1 MPVFTC
7 DPDLQEKQEFFSE
20 IAKIRES
27 MQISSTIFVTAP
39 VSFIIVY
46 TIFLANYPDV
56 KLKKP
61 IKLVYER
68 GSETGAFIVG
78 NEVFNKYGIGNTKEE
93 ALKDF
98 EDNLFTDYLELKESS
113 FEQLTEDAK
122 ELLEIYQGY
131 FEN

>member
-20 IAKIRES
+20 IAKIREA

-39 VSFIIVY
+39 VSFITVH

-61 IKLVYER
+61 IKLIYER

-113 FEQLTEDAK
+113 FEQLTEGAK

-131 FEN
+131 F